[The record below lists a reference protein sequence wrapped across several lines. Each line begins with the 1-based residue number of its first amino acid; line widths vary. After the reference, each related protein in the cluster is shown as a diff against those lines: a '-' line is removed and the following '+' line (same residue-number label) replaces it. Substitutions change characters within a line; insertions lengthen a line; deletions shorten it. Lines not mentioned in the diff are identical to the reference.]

1 MCKKITDIIMTNEF
15 NNLIHSIK
23 SGEVKKLVCYQDTI
37 IAYSNKNETRKIYI
51 SHRDQIFNEIYQ
63 VAKVNDVHIE
73 MKEKWSLF
81 SLFYNGLKLLSLALF
96 VFIVIEV
103 YSFVYAR
110 SSCASCN
117 NNNFNV
123 ENNLKDVKIFL
134 DPSVLHEVD
143 AIVDYYNNPHKYQ
156 NIDMT
161 KGVLFYGKPGT
172 GKTLIAKYI
181 AKNANAKFIQLSA
194 SSLESKWVG
203 ESAQNIIRLFQ
214 HARTLGKVVIFFD
227 EIDAI
232 GKKRSSDNGHHAQI
246 LNQLLAEL
254 DGFKDN
260 KDILFIGATNRKDD
274 LDEALL
280 RGGRL
285 DLHIEIPYPK
295 ADIRQ
300 QILKHYLSLYPYVE
314 NDMNTLK
321 LSYILSRSSPADI
334 ANIVRQASIIAAK
347 KNSYLNNEIL
357 TEAID
362 KVRFGVLKEIPISD
376 KREIKAYNTTVFHEL
391 GHAFM
396 IYYYDVFKIYKISA
410 KPRGDALGWV
420 SCYSDYDIT
429 NMTREEYNYEIQVG
443 LAGYI
448 MEEIIEGASRVSSG
462 PVSDLRQVQD
472 IARKMIKTYGF
483 GKNKLVH
490 LYNYVDGQY
499 VSEEEKKSIDNQV
512 KLIIDENYAK
522 AKEILQNNLH
532 IIKRVHS
539 VLLKEKE
546 LTGEEFYELIKSIKK

>member
-1 MCKKITDIIMTNEF
+1 MTDKF

-23 SGEVKKLVCYQDTI
+23 SGEVKKLVCYQDTV

-96 VFIVIEV
+96 VFIVMEV
-103 YSFVYAR
+103 YSAVYAV
-110 SSCASCN
+110 SSSESYN
-117 NNNFNV
+117 NNNFHV
-123 ENNLKDVKIFL
+123 ETNLKDVKIFL
-134 DPSVLHEVD
+134 DPSVLQEVD
-143 AIVDYYNNPHKYQ
+143 TIVDYYNNPHKYQ

-161 KGVLFYGKPGT
+161 KGVLLHGLPGT

-181 AKNANAKFIQLSA
+181 AKNANAKFIQVPS

-203 ESAQNIIRLFQ
+203 ESAQNIKRLFEY
-214 HARTLGKVVIFFD
+214 ARKLGKVVIFFD

-232 GKKRSSDNGHHAQI
+232 GKKRSNEGYHNQI

-295 ADIRQ
+295 APIRQ

-314 NDMNTLK
+314 NDDIDTLQF
-321 LSYILSRSSPADI
+321 SHILSRSSPADI

-347 KNSYLNNEIL
+347 ENLYLNKEIF

-362 KVRFGVLKEIPISD
+362 KVYFGVLKEIPISD
-376 KREIKAYNTTVFHEL
+376 KREIKAYNMTAFHEL

-396 IYYYDVFKIYKISA
+396 VYYYDVSKIYKISA
-410 KPRGDALGWV
+410 KPRGHALGWV
-420 SCYSDYDIT
+420 LDYSDYDQT
-429 NMTREEYNYEIQVG
+429 SKTREEFNYDIQVY

-448 MEEIIEGASRVSSG
+448 MEELIEGETQVSSG
-462 PVSDLRQVQD
+462 PRFDLSQVQG
-472 IARKMIKTYGF
+472 IAREMIKKCGF

-490 LYNYVDGQY
+490 LDNYVDALY

-512 KLIIDENYAK
+512 KLIIDENYK
-522 AKEILQNNLH
+522 TAKEILQNNLH
-532 IIKRVHS
+532 IIKRAHS
-539 VLLKEKE
+539 VLVKKKE
-546 LTGEEFYELIKSIKK
+546 LTGEEFYALIKSIKKNLANR